1 MSRRHI
7 VTAGCVLTLT
17 ALTSPVVPAVVPIQ
31 EASASAAL
39 STGKRKPPP
48 EPDPVQHLPP
58 GVLEALQRDFGLTRE
73 QAMTRLRNEAR
84 LTGVEAELRG
94 MLGSR
99 FGGSWLTGT
108 LSETLVVATT
118 SRADVPRIVAA
129 GAQPKIVTASLAKL
143 RAIKQKLDESL
154 PNHPIGGS
162 VRYVD
167 VKNNK
172 VVVLSRYTAQTRLLI
187 ASIPVDRSLVVVQY
201 STETPRPFEI

>member
-1 MSRRHI
+1 MFRRHI

-17 ALTSPVVPAVVPIQ
+17 ALTPSVVPAVVPVR
-31 EASASAAL
+31 EASAFATS

-48 EPDPVQHLPP
+48 DPIKQLPP
-58 GVLEALQRDFGLTRE
+58 GMIEALQRDLGLTRA
-73 QAMTRLRNEAR
+73 QAETRLRNEAR
-84 LTGVEAELRG
+84 LTAVEARLRD
-94 MLGSR
+94 MLGGC
-99 FGGSWLTGT
+99 FGGSWLMGT

-118 SRADVPRIVAA
+118 STADIPRIVAA
-129 GAQPKIVTASLAKL
+129 GARPKVVAASLAKL

-172 VVVLSRYTAQTRLLI
+172 VVILSRHAEATRLLV
-187 ASIPVDRSLVVVQY
+187 ASVPVDRSLVVVQP
-201 STETPRPFEI
+201 STETPRPF